1 MLNRMKYHITLKNPV
16 FSLKNLG
23 WAEMLVALMPILGA
37 YYLGPVPFSFWIAT
51 ILIIVSLLMGKK
63 KNRRRAWSIMLPLFI
78 FMAYY
83 IIHELVLYLV
93 ADSVNLNNRIEK
105 IVFMLCIIFAVPFL
119 DLKKLTASLNLVS
132 LICILGLLYQ
142 MIILWGNGYVRPLSI
157 PGLQMSQNRFE
168 TLSERPSSFFMEPAA
183 YAFYMY
189 VPMALSLL
197 NKKYW
202 WTGVLIVTT
211 LMTTSTTG
219 LFASFIILASYMITQ
234 GLFKGRNIV
243 ILLFATALL
252 FAFENLSIFNTGL
265 NKLENTDW
273 ETNVRIQQGPRIVAT
288 MNVGEFP
295 FGAPYD
301 GAYNY
306 VMDGRIPGGEVEFYG
321 EAVFMSTFWQMILT
335 LGVVGLVLYLLVFLS
350 IAKKN
355 KHTIPLV
362 VCLIVIMFTGTM
374 YLGVNFCYSC
384 IILYVLAIQYRPIK
398 MIRHESNPYKQRTR

>member
-1 MLNRMKYHITLKNPV
+1 MKYYKPLTNPV

-37 YYLGPVPFSFWIAT
+37 YYLGPVPFSFWISAL
-51 ILIIVSLLMGKK
+51 LIIVSLVAGKK
-63 KNRRRAWSIMLPLFI
+63 KKRSRAWSFMLPLFI

-105 IVFMLCIIFAVPFL
+105 IVFMLCVVFAVPFL

-157 PGLQMSQNRFE
+157 PGLQMSQERFE

-189 VPMALSLL
+189 APIVLSLL
-197 NKKYW
+197 NKRYW
-202 WTGVLIVTT
+202 WTGVLIVSM
-211 LMTTSTTG
+211 LMTSSTTG
-219 LFASFIILASYMITQ
+219 LLATFIILASYMITQ
-234 GLFKGRNIV
+234 GLFKGRNIL

-252 FAFENLSIFNTGL
+252 FAFENLSLFDTGL
-265 NKLENTDW
+265 DKLENTDW
-273 ETNVRIQQGPRIVAT
+273 ETNVRIQQGPRIVAS
-288 MNVGEFP
+288 MYAGEFP

-306 VMDGRIPGGEVEFYG
+306 VKDGRLPGGEVEFYG

-335 LGVVGLVLYLLVFLS
+335 LGVVGLILYLLIFFS

-355 KHTIPLV
+355 KHTIPLI
-362 VCLIVIMFTGTM
+362 VCLVVIMFTGTM
-374 YLGVNFCYSC
+374 YLGVNFCYTL
-384 IILYVLAIQYRPIK
+384 IVLYVLAIQYWPIK
-398 MIRHESNPYKQRTR
+398 MIKHESNPYKQRTR